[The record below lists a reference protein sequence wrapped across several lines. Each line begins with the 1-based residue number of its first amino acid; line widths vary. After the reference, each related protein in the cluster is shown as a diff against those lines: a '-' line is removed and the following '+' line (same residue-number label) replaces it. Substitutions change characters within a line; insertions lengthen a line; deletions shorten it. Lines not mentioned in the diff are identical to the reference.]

1 MIKLALFDIDGILN
15 VAPRF
20 STRYTQEF
28 GVSMDTLLE
37 FFEGSFQKCLI
48 GKADLREELEE
59 VKDKWNF
66 EGSVD
71 ELLNYWFKGE
81 VNEIKEVREFI
92 MGIKQT
98 GVTTAAGTNQE
109 KLRIEYLTKT
119 LKLNEVFEEI
129 YSSAR
134 IGIKKPDTKFFE
146 FISEDLSVPYDQIIF
161 WDDKQS
167 NVDSAR
173 SLGIHAYLFEG
184 LDKMK
189 EQFEN
194 LTNGK

>member
-20 STRYTQEF
+20 STRFTQEF

-37 FFEGSFQKCLI
+37 FFEGGFQKCLI

>member
-1 MIKLALFDIDGILN
+1 
-15 VAPRF
+15 
-20 STRYTQEF
+20 
-28 GVSMDTLLE
+28 
-37 FFEGSFQKCLI
+37 
-48 GKADLREELEE
+48 
-59 VKDKWNF
+59 
-66 EGSVD
+66 
-71 ELLNYWFKGE
+71 
-81 VNEIKEVREFI
+81 

>member
-28 GVSMDTLLE
+28 GVSMDTILE

-167 NVDSAR
+167 NVDSAK

-189 EQFEN
+189 EQFNN
-194 LTNGK
+194 LKDG

>member
-20 STRYTQEF
+20 STRFTQEF
-28 GVSMDTLLE
+28 GVSMDKLLE

-184 LDKMK
+184 LDKMR
-189 EQFEN
+189 EQFKN

>member
-1 MIKLALFDIDGILN
+1 MIKLAIFDIDGILN

-20 STRYTQEF
+20 STRFTQEF
-28 GVSMDTLLE
+28 EVSMDTLLE
-37 FFEGSFQKCLI
+37 FFESSFQKCLT
-48 GKADLREELEE
+48 GQADLRKELAK

-66 EGSVD
+66 DGSVD
-71 ELLNYWFKGE
+71 ELLDYWFKGE

-92 MGIKQT
+92 VEIKRLGI
-98 GVTTAAGTNQE
+98 TTAAGTNQE
-109 KLRIEYLTKT
+109 KYRIEYLTQT
-119 LKLNEVFEEI
+119 LKLDEVFEEI

-146 FISEDLSVPYDQIIF
+146 FISEDLSIPFNQIIF

-167 NVDSAR
+167 NVDSAK
-173 SLGIHAYLFEG
+173 SLGIHAFLFEG

-189 EQFEN
+189 EQFEGVIIN
-194 LTNGK
+194 N

>member
-1 MIKLALFDIDGILN
+1 MIKLAIFDIDGILN

-20 STRYTQEF
+20 STRFTQEF
-28 GVSMDTLLE
+28 EVSMDTLLE
-37 FFEGSFQKCLI
+37 FFESSFQKCLT
-48 GKADLREELEE
+48 GQADLRKELAK

-66 EGSVD
+66 DGNVD
-71 ELLNYWFKGE
+71 ELLDYWFKGE

-92 MGIKQT
+92 VEIKRLGI
-98 GVTTAAGTNQE
+98 TTAAGTNQE
-109 KLRIEYLTKT
+109 KYRIEYLTQT
-119 LKLNEVFEEI
+119 LKLDEVFEEI

-146 FISEDLSVPYDQIIF
+146 FISEDLSIPFNQIIF

-167 NVDSAR
+167 NVDSAK
-173 SLGIHAYLFEG
+173 SLGIHAFLFEG

-189 EQFEN
+189 EQFEGVYN
-194 LTNGK
+194 K

>member
-20 STRYTQEF
+20 STRFTQEF

-167 NVDSAR
+167 NVDSAK

-184 LDKMK
+184 IDKMK
-189 EQFEN
+189 EQFES
-194 LTNGK
+194 LI

>member
-167 NVDSAR
+167 NVDSAK

-189 EQFEN
+189 EQFNN
-194 LTNGK
+194 LKDG

>member
-184 LDKMK
+184 LDKMR
-189 EQFEN
+189 EQFKN

>member
-1 MIKLALFDIDGILN
+1 MVKLALFDIDGILN

-20 STRYTQEF
+20 STRFTQEF
-28 GVSMDTLLE
+28 GVSMDKLLE

-184 LDKMK
+184 LDKMR
-189 EQFEN
+189 EQFKN

>member
-20 STRYTQEF
+20 STRFTQEF
-28 GVSMDTLLE
+28 GVSMDKLLE

>member
-20 STRYTQEF
+20 STRFTQEF
-28 GVSMDTLLE
+28 GVSMDTLLK

-129 YSSAR
+129 YSPAR